1 MKHLQILLI
10 CLTLVSFTACDFMS
24 PCGASKEEF
33 LMNYNT
39 FIEEIKA
46 KDLAYDAKEWESH
59 DREFKKIVD
68 ECYKKYEADLN
79 GKEEVEF
86 WTNALAYYYYRY
98 GTNMIAVLNDSSDEL
113 SVTIS
118 EKVDEVIENP
128 MVAIRKILG
137 KDKANE
143 LDGLMKDLE
152 KDLNKWSKKI
162 EKLFE

>member
-1 MKHLQILLI
+1 M
-10 CLTLVSFTACDFMS
+10 TFTACDLMS
-24 PCGASKEEF
+24 PCGANKEEF
-33 LMNYNT
+33 LTNYDT
-39 FIEEIKA
+39 FIQEIKE
-46 KDLAYDAKEWESH
+46 KDLAYDAAEWESH
-59 DREFKKIVD
+59 DREFKAIVED
-68 ECYKKYEADLN
+68 CYKKYEADLSTS
-79 GKEEVEF
+79 EEVEF

-98 GTNMIAVLNDSSDEL
+98 GTDMVAVLNDGSDEL

-128 MVAIRKILG
+128 MIAIRKILG
-137 KDKANE
+137 KEKAGE

>member
-1 MKHLQILLI
+1 M
-10 CLTLVSFTACDFMS
+10 TFTACDLMS
-24 PCGASKEEF
+24 PCGANKEEF
-33 LMNYNT
+33 LANYDQ
-39 FIEEIKA
+39 FIQEIKE
-46 KDLAYDAKEWESH
+46 KDLAYDASEWETH
-59 DREFKKIVD
+59 DRKFKKIV
-68 ECYKKYEADLN
+68 EQCYETHKAEMNAS
-79 GKEEVEF
+79 EEVEF

-98 GTNMIAVLNDSSDEL
+98 GTDMVAVLNDGSDEL

-118 EKVDEVIENP
+118 ENVEEVIENP

-137 KDKANE
+137 KEKASE